1 MMNKIVSSQIIL
13 KLYTPVWYLF
23 TGKRY
28 FKIQMNWYDDTPAI
42 KSYFTDLYG
51 NIVDLSS
58 LEINNGTPYYVS
70 YNLKLK
76 NKKIYTYGN
85 FGLIKGRS
93 EIEYEIKGRG
103 AKVLKMVNEVK
114 DKELIKKVKSF
125 IESNEEQKLFFVNDE
140 DVQVLRLKEEPKYQT
155 YWFKVAYLKYSKT
168 VVFENVQDM
177 DSLARELVDSMY
189 RSKKTKLHN
198 N

>member
-1 MMNKIVSSQIIL
+1 M
-13 KLYTPVWYLF
+13 
-23 TGKRY
+23 
-28 FKIQMNWYDDTPAI
+28 
-42 KSYFTDLYG
+42 
-51 NIVDLSS
+51 
-58 LEINNGTPYYVS
+58 
-70 YNLKLK
+70 
-76 NKKIYTYGN
+76 
-85 FGLIKGRS
+85 
-93 EIEYEIKGRG
+93 
-103 AKVLKMVNEVK
+103 NEVK